1 MVTNLQFYTLYV
13 GKNLFLIDGTFADI
27 NVNFSDGNI
36 GLIKVI
42 EMAER
47 LDI

>member
-1 MVTNLQFYTLYV
+1 MLTNLQFYSLDV
-13 GKNLFLIDGTFADI
+13 GTNLFLIDGTFADI
-27 NVNFSDGNI
+27 NVNFSDGNM

-42 EMAER
+42 EMTER